1 MLQVNY
7 KNEKKILCCCQMR
20 IIHGLTFGKQGLVC
34 RGTSKKLYEH
44 EHDNGNFIHLAE
56 VRAKFDNIM
65 AEHLCII

>member
-1 MLQVNY
+1 MR
-7 KNEKKILCCCQMR
+7 KKCLRCCQMQ

-34 RGTSKKLYEH
+34 RRASKKRYEH